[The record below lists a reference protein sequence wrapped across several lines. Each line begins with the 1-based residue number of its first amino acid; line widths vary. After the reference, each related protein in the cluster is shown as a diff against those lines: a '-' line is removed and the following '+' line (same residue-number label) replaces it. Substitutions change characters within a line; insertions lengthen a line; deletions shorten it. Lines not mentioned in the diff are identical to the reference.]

1 MVAGELI
8 VFIIEKEQ
16 QRGITTG
23 TGNGNGN
30 GKKKNGIVCGRG
42 EK

>member
-1 MVAGELI
+1 MVSGELI

-16 QRGITTG
+16 QRGITIG